1 MKIPGMNVDE
11 NRNDFGL
18 WVKPFPEKCHTLYKC
33 SQCGGMSI
41 LCPTRFCGDC
51 GALMA
56 NWPEAKTDYE
66 SYNNPM
72 PEPETENPQDNILLT
87 SAEKKEDEDNA

>member
-18 WVKPFPEKCHTLYKC
+18 WVKPFPEGCPTLYKC

-51 GALMA
+51 GALMV

-72 PEPETENPQDNILLT
+72 PEMENPQDNIMLT
-87 SAEKKEDEDNA
+87 SAEKKEEEYNA

>member
-18 WVKPFPEKCHTLYKC
+18 WVKPFPEGCPTLYKC

-72 PEPETENPQDNILLT
+72 PEMENPQDNIMLT